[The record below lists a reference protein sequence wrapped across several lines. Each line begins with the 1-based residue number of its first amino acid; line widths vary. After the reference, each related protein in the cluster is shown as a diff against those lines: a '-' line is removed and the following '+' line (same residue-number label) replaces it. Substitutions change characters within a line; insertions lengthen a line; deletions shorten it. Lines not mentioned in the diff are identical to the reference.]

1 MSGRAKNLNDYPEGL
16 VRSWLEVE
24 LCIPGRRRV
33 DAIREIKEEFSM
45 TLTHSR
51 LNEWLSGKVAPPR
64 EVRRYMA
71 RCAIG
76 RVLRSECI
84 DTTNLDDEKLERI
97 ADRLS

>member
-24 LCIPGRRRV
+24 LDIPGRRRV
-33 DAIREIKEEFSM
+33 DALRDLNEEFTM
-45 TLTHSR
+45 TVTHSR
-51 LNEWLSGKVAPPR
+51 LSEWLSGKVAPPR

-71 RCAIG
+71 RCAIE
-76 RVLRSECI
+76 RVLRSAGI
-84 DTTNLDDEKLERI
+84 DSLGLDDARLDRI